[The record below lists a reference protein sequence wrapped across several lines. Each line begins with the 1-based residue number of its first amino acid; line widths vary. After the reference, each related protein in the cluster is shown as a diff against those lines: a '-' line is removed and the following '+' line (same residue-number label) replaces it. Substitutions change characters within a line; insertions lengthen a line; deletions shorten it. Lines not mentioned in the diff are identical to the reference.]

1 MNVEEKDIWDTSFG
15 QDTFSM
21 HNFFKRR
28 AKFHQLIFLYCE
40 NLKFF
45 LYSTERGKHYAQKR
59 WFKNDDAY
67 CGGDVHII
75 HTWVNGLHILIFS
88 INLVKCRK
96 PAPQQLLFLSA
107 NFWAEPSAVFPLF
120 FSSVYNSLMI
130 RHSINCPLCSKLNFP
145 EIENSV
151 RIVLKIL
158 VLICFWFIIFSLL
171 LSRLHAFQLWHV
183 PTHLILCLRKSLI
196 STSLHISKTSL
207 ASLSCIADDQTPFF
221 QFSRK
226 MVVTKRGGT
235 LCLIARQI
243 SILKAR
249 AVLLIDHGW
258 IGSIALAPAHTHPFT
273 NWRRRVFFTKKLK
286 AFHTKK
292 WSLTCLTKLQFVRT
306 PPWFLSL

>member
-1 MNVEEKDIWDTSFG
+1 MWGWRPI
-15 QDTFSM
+15 
-21 HNFFKRR
+21 
-28 AKFHQLIFLYCE
+28 L
-40 NLKFF
+40 
-45 LYSTERGKHYAQKR
+45 STHEWMGLCCCC
-59 WFKNDDAY
+59 W
-67 CGGDVHII
+67 
-75 HTWVNGLHILIFS
+75 LHILIFS

-306 PPWFLSL
+306 PLDFCHYSAPLEFLVGTCFIS